1 MTDNRTPPSARVRVR
16 TRTPAAGPSPAPEPH
31 PVPTSTPPSPEPD
44 PQPAVQRRPVGYG
57 SPPVSGQIKPGE
69 RRNPKGRPKGSK
81 NTATLVRE
89 ELDRTVALKGSPKRQ
104 SLRQIAIRQQAK
116 QAAEGSGKALMTLLA
131 IEGSLASSNRPG
143 PHTGPTETAPPAE
156 GDQAILAFMRAD
168 MLARLRAEQTG
179 TEHVLRTGEPERS
192 PDEDATAPD
201 GSSA

>member
-1 MTDNRTPPSARVRVR
+1 
-16 TRTPAAGPSPAPEPH
+16 
-31 PVPTSTPPSPEPD
+31 
-44 PQPAVQRRPVGYG
+44 
-57 SPPVSGQIKPGE
+57 VSGQIKPGE

-81 NTATLVRE
+81 NTATLVRQ
-89 ELDRTVALKGSPKRQ
+89 ELDRTVALKGSSKRQ

-168 MLARLRAEQTG
+168 MLARLRAEETGSGHELRPAEPASPSSEDG
-179 TEHVLRTGEPERS
+179 TE
-192 PDEDATAPD
+192 PD
-201 GSSA
+201 GRSA